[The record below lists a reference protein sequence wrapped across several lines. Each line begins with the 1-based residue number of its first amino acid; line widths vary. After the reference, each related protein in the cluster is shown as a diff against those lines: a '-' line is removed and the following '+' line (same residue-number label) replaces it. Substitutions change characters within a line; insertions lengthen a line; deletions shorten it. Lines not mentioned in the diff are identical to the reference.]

1 MAKKID
7 MVCPLGRAEDSQSG
21 GHGFESQR
29 LLLMEKVVRK
39 SIKKEE
45 NKCNLVSGIPQR
57 RTKDPT

>member
-1 MAKKID
+1 

-29 LLLMEKVVRK
+29 LLLMEKVVRN